1 MLTSKS
7 RFVVDDNG
15 EKTAV
20 IIPIEDYE
28 RLLEDLADLSVIAGR
43 RDEPG
48 EPLEVVKDKL
58 EKKWR
63 NSTA

>member
-1 MLTSKS
+1 MMNSKNQ
-7 RFVVDDNG
+7 FIVDDNG

-28 RLLEDLADLSVIAGR
+28 RLLEDLADLAVIAER

-48 EPLEVVKDKL
+48 EPLEVVTDRL

-63 NSTA
+63 NSIA

>member
-48 EPLEVVKDKL
+48 EPLEVVKDRL